1 MAKCRQRHTV
11 ILLTILRI
19 ISEGED
25 VEMDEFNQD
34 TPYFEAVS
42 LCIKNDSTEWWRQ
55 WTRVADIA
63 DEKLC
68 ECQFDDDEQENAN
81 EQKYAFSKRYA
92 LPHKVRQ
99 YFEKGELAVFAW
111 SDAPDPDRPDKI
123 KTSVTLLSQTP
134 ILVIP
139 LHASTAK
146 QAVDMLHEGVPD
158 GSTSYDVIYTLVP
171 SATGMGLGLL
181 CQSMDMECQNG
192 TYRLKLSVSKLPY
205 YNLGKKDIVT
215 IQELR
220 KYPELPSYAFLRKM
234 NPGVPDGTI
243 LAKDALEIVKNR
255 ILTNQKM
262 SWSSFRDFTARTNN
276 ELRLFKAFLQNVTG
290 KDLYQE
296 IADDIGCSVE
306 TAQKYVE
313 GFIAN
318 ANEYLDGTEIDTDI
332 LSKLIEA
339 NDTLR
344 TKYTQQVEERWKQ
357 EAKEKIEQANKEL
370 QQVRQDQKNCTR
382 TLDETKHQIE
392 LAKKHLAELQGT
404 IQENERIAQDS
415 YRLVQDKL
423 ASTKANVAEFL
434 AEMSL
439 YMPIS
444 ANGTNNSPKS
454 ATIHHGDR
462 LDEEV
467 VDLVDDYN
475 IVMAELADNL
485 SSCAGITKERS
496 HHLHMA
502 RFLYATHLRHQSL
515 LLAGLNSEEI
525 AQTLSATIYGRY
537 ADVLVCTEDYDEKAS
552 SEAMQGEGILLVRNP
567 FCGDWL
573 QNLLRDMATSHKQII
588 FCHPYT
594 EDLSIEPESLFQY
607 LIPVFTTDFVEHQA
621 EIVDATGTI
630 LAPDGKAFV
639 PSTKPGLRRDWLD
652 SLKISSMMQ
661 KKIQGILS
669 DVAVM
674 AEADDMNNA
683 TAAFEYTLLPY
694 AAVTR
699 KGEQF
704 CKRIQESNS
713 VPTEVKS
720 HIYHF
725 FDYEEE

>member
-1 MAKCRQRHTV
+1 
-11 ILLTILRI
+11 
-19 ISEGED
+19 
-25 VEMDEFNQD
+25 MDG
-34 TPYFEAVS
+34 YYEAVS
-42 LCIKNDSTEWWRQ
+42 LCVKNDSTDWWRQ
-55 WTRVADIA
+55 WTRVADIV
-63 DEKLC
+63 DGQLC
-68 ECQFDDDEQENAN
+68 VCSFNDDWQESSN
-81 EQKYAFSKRYA
+81 EQKYAYKNRYA
-92 LPHKVRQ
+92 LPHKVKQ
-99 YFEKGELAVFAW
+99 HFDKGSLAVFSW
-111 SDAPDPDRPDKI
+111 SDAPDHERPDKI
-123 KTSVTLLSQTP
+123 KTSITLLGQLP
-134 ILVIP
+134 IQVIP

-146 QAVDMLHEGVPD
+146 QAVELLHDGVSG
-158 GSTSYDVIYTLVP
+158 GSSSCDVLYLLEPMETDTQQGLYCQT
-171 SATGMGLGLL
+171 ANMEFKNGMF
-181 CQSMDMECQNG
+181 
-192 TYRLKLSVSKLPY
+192 RLKLSVPKLTY
-205 YNLGKKDIVT
+205 YNLEKDDMVT
-215 IQELR
+215 IQELC
-220 KYPELPSYAFLRKM
+220 KYPELSSYTFLKKM
-234 NPGVPDGTI
+234 NLGVPDGTVP
-243 LAKDALEIVKNR
+243 AKDALAVVKDR
-255 ILTNQKM
+255 ILFHQKM
-262 SWSSFRDFTARTNN
+262 TWPSFRDFTARTNN
-276 ELRLFKAFLQNVTG
+276 ELKVFKEFLKYVTG

-296 IADDIGCSVE
+296 IADDIGCSLE

-313 GFIAN
+313 DFIAN
-318 ANEYLDGTEIDTDI
+318 ANEYLDGTEIDTGI
-332 LSKLIEA
+332 LSKLVEA
-339 NDTLR
+339 NDALR
-344 TKYTQQVEERWKQ
+344 AKYTQQVEERWTQ
-357 EAKEKIEQANKEL
+357 ESKEKIERANKEL
-370 QQVRQDQKNCTR
+370 QQVKQDQKNCTR

-423 ASTKANVAEFL
+423 TSAKANVAEFL
-434 AEMSL
+434 AKMSL

-454 ATIHHGDR
+454 AIIHHGDG
-462 LDEEV
+462 LDEAV

-475 IVMAELADNL
+475 IVIAELADNL

-573 QNLLRDMATSHKQII
+573 QNLLRDMATSQKQII

>member
-1 MAKCRQRHTV
+1 
-11 ILLTILRI
+11 
-19 ISEGED
+19 
-25 VEMDEFNQD
+25 MDG
-34 TPYFEAVS
+34 YYEAVS
-42 LCIKNDSTEWWRQ
+42 LCVKNDSTDWWRQ
-55 WTRVADIA
+55 WTRVADIV
-63 DEKLC
+63 DGQLC
-68 ECQFDDDEQENAN
+68 VCSFNDDWQESSN
-81 EQKYAFSKRYA
+81 EQKYAYKNRYA
-92 LPHKVRQ
+92 LPHKVKQ
-99 YFEKGELAVFAW
+99 HFDKGSLAVFSW
-111 SDAPDPDRPDKI
+111 SDAPDPERPDKI
-123 KTSVTLLSQTP
+123 KTSITLLGQLP
-134 ILVIP
+134 IQVIP

-146 QAVDMLHEGVPD
+146 QAVELLHDGVPG
-158 GSTSYDVIYTLVP
+158 GSSSCDVLYLLEPMETDTQQGLYCQT
-171 SATGMGLGLL
+171 ANMEFKNGMF
-181 CQSMDMECQNG
+181 
-192 TYRLKLSVSKLPY
+192 RLKLSVPKLPY
-205 YNLGKKDIVT
+205 YNLEKDDMVT
-215 IQELR
+215 IQELC
-220 KYPELPSYAFLRKM
+220 KYPELSSYTFLKKM
-234 NPGVPDGTI
+234 NLGVPDGTVP
-243 LAKDALEIVKNR
+243 AKDALAVVKDR
-255 ILTNQKM
+255 ILFHQKM
-262 SWSSFRDFTARTNN
+262 TWPSFRDFTARTNN
-276 ELRLFKAFLQNVTG
+276 ELKVFKEFLKYVTG

-296 IADDIGCSVE
+296 IADDIGCSLE

-313 GFIAN
+313 DFIAN
-318 ANEYLDGTEIDTDI
+318 ANEYLDGTEIDTGI
-332 LSKLIEA
+332 LSKLVEA
-339 NDTLR
+339 NDALR
-344 TKYTQQVEERWKQ
+344 AKYTQQVEERWTQ
-357 EAKEKIEQANKEL
+357 ESKEKIERANKEL

-392 LAKKHLAELQGT
+392 QAKKHLAELQGT

-454 ATIHHGDR
+454 ATILHGDR
-462 LDEEV
+462 LNEEV

-475 IVMAELADNL
+475 IVIAELADNL

-537 ADVLVCTEDYDEKAS
+537 ADVLVCTEDYNEKAS
-552 SEAMQGEGILLVRNP
+552 TEAMQGEGILLVRNP

-573 QNLLRDMATSHKQII
+573 QNLLRDMATSRKQII
-588 FCHPYT
+588 FYHPYT

-621 EIVDATGTI
+621 EIADATGTI

>member
-1 MAKCRQRHTV
+1 
-11 ILLTILRI
+11 
-19 ISEGED
+19 
-25 VEMDEFNQD
+25 MDG
-34 TPYFEAVS
+34 YYEAVS
-42 LCIKNDSTEWWRQ
+42 LCVKNDSTDWWRQ
-55 WTRVADIA
+55 WTRVADIV
-63 DEKLC
+63 DGQLC
-68 ECQFDDDEQENAN
+68 VCSFNDDWQESSN
-81 EQKYAFSKRYA
+81 EQKYAYKNRYA
-92 LPHKVRQ
+92 LPHKVKQ
-99 YFEKGELAVFAW
+99 HFDKGSLAVFSW
-111 SDAPDPDRPDKI
+111 SDAPDPERPDKI
-123 KTSVTLLSQTP
+123 KTSITLLGQLP
-134 ILVIP
+134 IQVIP

-146 QAVDMLHEGVPD
+146 QAVELLHDGVPG
-158 GSTSYDVIYTLVP
+158 GSSSCDVLYLLEPMETDTQQGLYCQT
-171 SATGMGLGLL
+171 ANMEFKNGMF
-181 CQSMDMECQNG
+181 
-192 TYRLKLSVSKLPY
+192 RLKLSVPKLPY
-205 YNLGKKDIVT
+205 YNLEKDDMVT
-215 IQELR
+215 IQELC
-220 KYPELPSYAFLRKM
+220 KYPELSSYTFLKKM
-234 NPGVPDGTI
+234 NLGVPDGTVP
-243 LAKDALEIVKNR
+243 AKDALAVVKDR
-255 ILTNQKM
+255 ILFHQKM
-262 SWSSFRDFTARTNN
+262 TWPSFRDFTARTNN
-276 ELRLFKAFLQNVTG
+276 ELKVFKEFLKYVTG

-296 IADDIGCSVE
+296 IADDIGCSLE

-313 GFIAN
+313 DFIAN
-318 ANEYLDGTEIDTDI
+318 ANEYLDGTEIDTGI
-332 LSKLIEA
+332 LSKLVEA
-339 NDTLR
+339 NDALR
-344 TKYTQQVEERWKQ
+344 AKYTQQVEERWTQ
-357 EAKEKIEQANKEL
+357 ESKEKIERANKEL
-370 QQVRQDQKNCTR
+370 QQVKQDQKNCTR

-392 LAKKHLAELQGT
+392 QAKKHLAELQGT

-454 ATIHHGDR
+454 ATILHGDR

-475 IVMAELADNL
+475 IVIAELADNL

-537 ADVLVCTEDYDEKAS
+537 ADVLVCTEDYNEKAS
-552 SEAMQGEGILLVRNP
+552 TEAMQGEGILLVRNP

-573 QNLLRDMATSHKQII
+573 QNLLRDMVTSRKQII

-621 EIVDATGTI
+621 EIADATGTN
-630 LAPDGKAFV
+630 LAPDGKAFE
-639 PSTKPGLRRDWLD
+639 PFTKPGLRRDWLD

>member
-1 MAKCRQRHTV
+1 
-11 ILLTILRI
+11 
-19 ISEGED
+19 
-25 VEMDEFNQD
+25 MDG
-34 TPYFEAVS
+34 YYEAVS
-42 LCIKNDSTEWWRQ
+42 LCVKNDSTDWWRQ
-55 WTRVADIA
+55 WTRVADIV
-63 DEKLC
+63 DGQLC
-68 ECQFDDDEQENAN
+68 VCSFNDDWQESSN
-81 EQKYAFSKRYA
+81 EQKYAYKNRYA
-92 LPHKVRQ
+92 LPHKVKQ
-99 YFEKGELAVFAW
+99 HFDKGSLAVFSW
-111 SDAPDPDRPDKI
+111 SDAPDPERPDKI
-123 KTSVTLLSQTP
+123 KTSITLLGQLP
-134 ILVIP
+134 IQVIP

-146 QAVDMLHEGVPD
+146 QAVELLHDGVPG
-158 GSTSYDVIYTLVP
+158 GSSSCDVLYLLEPMEIDTQQGLYCQT
-171 SATGMGLGLL
+171 ANMEFKNGMF
-181 CQSMDMECQNG
+181 
-192 TYRLKLSVSKLPY
+192 RLKLSVPKLPY
-205 YNLGKKDIVT
+205 YNLEKDDMVT
-215 IQELR
+215 IQELC
-220 KYPELPSYAFLRKM
+220 KYPELSSYTFLKKM
-234 NPGVPDGTI
+234 NLGVPDGTVP
-243 LAKDALEIVKNR
+243 AKDALAVVKDR
-255 ILTNQKM
+255 ILFHQKM
-262 SWSSFRDFTARTNN
+262 TWPSFRDFTARTNN
-276 ELRLFKAFLQNVTG
+276 ELKVFKEFLKYVTG

-296 IADDIGCSVE
+296 IADDIGCSLE

-313 GFIAN
+313 DFIAN
-318 ANEYLDGTEIDTDI
+318 ANEYLDGTEIDTGI
-332 LSKLIEA
+332 LSKLVEA
-339 NDTLR
+339 NDALR
-344 TKYTQQVEERWKQ
+344 AKYTQQVEERWTQ
-357 EAKEKIEQANKEL
+357 ESKEKIERANKEL

-392 LAKKHLAELQGT
+392 QAKKHLAELQGT

-475 IVMAELADNL
+475 IVIAELADNL

-537 ADVLVCTEDYDEKAS
+537 ADVLVCSESYDEKAS

-573 QNLLRDMATSHKQII
+573 QNLLRDMATSRKQII

-621 EIVDATGTI
+621 EIADATGTI

-661 KKIQGILS
+661 KKLQGILS

-699 KGEQF
+699 KAEQF
-704 CKRIQESNS
+704 CKLIQESNS

>member
-1 MAKCRQRHTV
+1 
-11 ILLTILRI
+11 
-19 ISEGED
+19 
-25 VEMDEFNQD
+25 MDG
-34 TPYFEAVS
+34 YYEAVS
-42 LCIKNDSTEWWRQ
+42 LCVKNDSTDWWRQ
-55 WTRVADIA
+55 WTRVADIV
-63 DEKLC
+63 DGQLC
-68 ECQFDDDEQENAN
+68 VCSFNDDWQESSN
-81 EQKYAFSKRYA
+81 EQKYAYKNRYA
-92 LPHKVRQ
+92 LPHKVKQ
-99 YFEKGELAVFAW
+99 HFDKGSLAVFSW
-111 SDAPDPDRPDKI
+111 SDAPDPERPDKI
-123 KTSVTLLSQTP
+123 KTSITLLGQLP
-134 ILVIP
+134 IQVIP

-146 QAVDMLHEGVPD
+146 QAVELLHDGVPG
-158 GSTSYDVIYTLVP
+158 GSSSCDVLYLLEPMETDTQQGLYCQT
-171 SATGMGLGLL
+171 ANMEFKNGMF
-181 CQSMDMECQNG
+181 
-192 TYRLKLSVSKLPY
+192 RLKLSVPKLPY
-205 YNLGKKDIVT
+205 YNLEKDDMVT
-215 IQELR
+215 IQELC
-220 KYPELPSYAFLRKM
+220 KYPELSSYTFLKKM
-234 NPGVPDGTI
+234 NLGVPDGTVP
-243 LAKDALEIVKNR
+243 AKDALAVVKDR
-255 ILTNQKM
+255 ILFHQKM
-262 SWSSFRDFTARTNN
+262 TWPSFRDFTARTNN
-276 ELRLFKAFLQNVTG
+276 ELKVFKEFLKYVTG

-296 IADDIGCSVE
+296 IADDIGCSLE

-313 GFIAN
+313 DFIAN
-318 ANEYLDGTEIDTDI
+318 ANEYLDGTEIDTGI
-332 LSKLIEA
+332 LSKLVEA
-339 NDTLR
+339 NDALR
-344 TKYTQQVEERWKQ
+344 AKYTQQVEERWTQ
-357 EAKEKIEQANKEL
+357 ESKEKIERANKEL

-454 ATIHHGDR
+454 ATILHGDR
-462 LDEEV
+462 LNEEV

-475 IVMAELADNL
+475 IVIAELADNL

-537 ADVLVCTEDYDEKAS
+537 ADVLVCTEDYNEKAS
-552 SEAMQGEGILLVRNP
+552 TEAMQGEGILLVRNP

-573 QNLLRDMATSHKQII
+573 QNLLRDMATSRKQII
-588 FCHPYT
+588 FYHPYT

-621 EIVDATGTI
+621 EIADATGTI

-704 CKRIQESNS
+704 CKQIQESNS

>member
-1 MAKCRQRHTV
+1 
-11 ILLTILRI
+11 
-19 ISEGED
+19 
-25 VEMDEFNQD
+25 MDG
-34 TPYFEAVS
+34 YYEAVS
-42 LCIKNDSTEWWRQ
+42 LCVKNDSTDWWRQ
-55 WTRVADIA
+55 WTRVADIV
-63 DEKLC
+63 DGQLC
-68 ECQFDDDEQENAN
+68 VCSFNDDWQESSN
-81 EQKYAFSKRYA
+81 EQKYAYKNRYA
-92 LPHKVRQ
+92 LPHKVKQ
-99 YFEKGELAVFAW
+99 HFDKGSLAVFSW
-111 SDAPDPDRPDKI
+111 SDAPDPERPDKI
-123 KTSVTLLSQTP
+123 KTSITLLGQLP
-134 ILVIP
+134 IQVIP

-146 QAVDMLHEGVPD
+146 QAVELLHDGVPG
-158 GSTSYDVIYTLVP
+158 GSSSCDVLYLLEPMETDTQQGLYCQT
-171 SATGMGLGLL
+171 ANMEFKNGMF
-181 CQSMDMECQNG
+181 
-192 TYRLKLSVSKLPY
+192 RLKLSVPKLPY
-205 YNLGKKDIVT
+205 YNLEKDDMVT
-215 IQELR
+215 IQELC
-220 KYPELPSYAFLRKM
+220 KYPELSSYTFLKKM
-234 NPGVPDGTI
+234 NLGVPDGTVP
-243 LAKDALEIVKNR
+243 AKDALAVVKDR
-255 ILTNQKM
+255 ILFHQKM
-262 SWSSFRDFTARTNN
+262 TWPSFRDFTARTNN
-276 ELRLFKAFLQNVTG
+276 ELKVFKEFLKYVTG

-296 IADDIGCSVE
+296 IADDIGCSLE

-313 GFIAN
+313 DFIAN
-318 ANEYLDGTEIDTDI
+318 ANEYLDGTEIDTGI
-332 LSKLIEA
+332 LSKLVEA
-339 NDTLR
+339 NDALR
-344 TKYTQQVEERWKQ
+344 AKYTQQVEERWTQ
-357 EAKEKIEQANKEL
+357 ESKEKIERANKEL

-392 LAKKHLAELQGT
+392 QAKKHLAELQGT

-454 ATIHHGDR
+454 ATILHGDR
-462 LDEEV
+462 LNEEV

-475 IVMAELADNL
+475 IVIAELADNL

-537 ADVLVCTEDYDEKAS
+537 ADVLVCTEDYNEKAS
-552 SEAMQGEGILLVRNP
+552 TEAMQGEGILLVRKP

-573 QNLLRDMATSHKQII
+573 QNLLRDMATSRKQII
-588 FCHPYT
+588 FYHPYT

-621 EIVDATGTI
+621 EIADATGTI

>member
-1 MAKCRQRHTV
+1 
-11 ILLTILRI
+11 
-19 ISEGED
+19 
-25 VEMDEFNQD
+25 MDG
-34 TPYFEAVS
+34 YYEAVS
-42 LCIKNDSTEWWRQ
+42 LCVKNDSTDWWRQ
-55 WTRVADIA
+55 WTRVADIV
-63 DEKLC
+63 DGQLC
-68 ECQFDDDEQENAN
+68 VCSFNDDWQESSN
-81 EQKYAFSKRYA
+81 EQKYAYKNRYA
-92 LPHKVRQ
+92 LPHKVKQ
-99 YFEKGELAVFAW
+99 HFDKGSLAVFSW
-111 SDAPDPDRPDKI
+111 SDAPDPERPDKI
-123 KTSVTLLSQTP
+123 KTSITLLGQLP
-134 ILVIP
+134 IQVIP

-146 QAVDMLHEGVPD
+146 QAVELLHDGVPG
-158 GSTSYDVIYTLVP
+158 GSSSCDVLYLLEPMETDTQQGLYCQT
-171 SATGMGLGLL
+171 ANMEFKNGMF
-181 CQSMDMECQNG
+181 
-192 TYRLKLSVSKLPY
+192 RLKLSVPKLPY
-205 YNLGKKDIVT
+205 YNLEKDDMVT
-215 IQELR
+215 SQELC
-220 KYPELPSYAFLRKM
+220 KYPELSSYTFLKKM
-234 NPGVPDGTI
+234 NLGVPDGTVP
-243 LAKDALEIVKNR
+243 AKDALAVVKDR
-255 ILTNQKM
+255 ILFHQKM
-262 SWSSFRDFTARTNN
+262 TWPSFRDFTARTNN
-276 ELRLFKAFLQNVTG
+276 ELKVFKEFLKYVTG

-296 IADDIGCSVE
+296 IADDIGCSLE

-313 GFIAN
+313 DFIAN
-318 ANEYLDGTEIDTDI
+318 ANEYLDGTEIDTGI
-332 LSKLIEA
+332 LSKLVEA
-339 NDTLR
+339 NDALR
-344 TKYTQQVEERWKQ
+344 AKYTQQVEERWTQ
-357 EAKEKIEQANKEL
+357 ESKEKIERANKEL
-370 QQVRQDQKNCTR
+370 QQVKQDQKNCTR

-423 ASTKANVAEFL
+423 TSAKANVAEFL
-434 AEMSL
+434 AKMSL

-454 ATIHHGDR
+454 AIIHHGDG
-462 LDEEV
+462 LDEAV

-475 IVMAELADNL
+475 IVIAELADNL

-552 SEAMQGEGILLVRNP
+552 TEAMQGEGILLVRNP

-573 QNLLRDMATSHKQII
+573 QNLLRDMATSQKQII

>member
-1 MAKCRQRHTV
+1 
-11 ILLTILRI
+11 
-19 ISEGED
+19 
-25 VEMDEFNQD
+25 MDG
-34 TPYFEAVS
+34 YYEAVS
-42 LCIKNDSTEWWRQ
+42 LCVKNDSTDWWRQ
-55 WTRVADIA
+55 WTRVADIV
-63 DEKLC
+63 DGQLC
-68 ECQFDDDEQENAN
+68 VCSFNDDWQESSN
-81 EQKYAFSKRYA
+81 EQKYAYKNRYA
-92 LPHKVRQ
+92 LPHKVKQ
-99 YFEKGELAVFAW
+99 HFDKGSLAVFSW
-111 SDAPDPDRPDKI
+111 SDAPDPERPDKI
-123 KTSVTLLSQTP
+123 KTSITLLGQLP
-134 ILVIP
+134 IQVIP

-146 QAVDMLHEGVPD
+146 QAVELLHDGVPG
-158 GSTSYDVIYTLVP
+158 GSSSCDVLYLLEPMETDTQQGLYCQT
-171 SATGMGLGLL
+171 ANMEFKNGMF
-181 CQSMDMECQNG
+181 
-192 TYRLKLSVSKLPY
+192 RLKLSVPKLPY
-205 YNLGKKDIVT
+205 YNLEKDDMVT
-215 IQELR
+215 IQELC
-220 KYPELPSYAFLRKM
+220 KYPELSSYTFLKKM
-234 NPGVPDGTI
+234 NLGVPDGTVP
-243 LAKDALEIVKNR
+243 AKDALAVVKDR
-255 ILTNQKM
+255 ILFHQKM
-262 SWSSFRDFTARTNN
+262 TWPSFRDFTARTNN
-276 ELRLFKAFLQNVTG
+276 ELKVFKEFLKYVTG

-296 IADDIGCSVE
+296 IADDIGCSLE

-313 GFIAN
+313 DFIAN
-318 ANEYLDGTEIDTDI
+318 ANEYLDGTEIDTGI
-332 LSKLIEA
+332 LSKLVEA
-339 NDTLR
+339 NDALR
-344 TKYTQQVEERWKQ
+344 AKYTQQVEERWTQ
-357 EAKEKIEQANKEL
+357 ESKEKIERANKEL

-392 LAKKHLAELQGT
+392 QAKKHLAELQGT

-454 ATIHHGDR
+454 ATILHGDR
-462 LDEEV
+462 LNEEV

-475 IVMAELADNL
+475 IVIAELADNL

-537 ADVLVCTEDYDEKAS
+537 ADVLVCTEDYNEKAS
-552 SEAMQGEGILLVRNP
+552 TEAMQGEGILLVRNP

-573 QNLLRDMATSHKQII
+573 QNLLRDMATSRKQII
-588 FCHPYT
+588 FYHPYT

-621 EIVDATGTI
+621 EIADATGTI

-704 CKRIQESNS
+704 CKQIQESNS

>member
-1 MAKCRQRHTV
+1 
-11 ILLTILRI
+11 
-19 ISEGED
+19 
-25 VEMDEFNQD
+25 MDG
-34 TPYFEAVS
+34 YYEAVS
-42 LCIKNDSTEWWRQ
+42 LCVKNDSTDWWRQ
-55 WTRVADIA
+55 WTRVADIV
-63 DEKLC
+63 DGQLC
-68 ECQFDDDEQENAN
+68 VCSFNDDWQESSN
-81 EQKYAFSKRYA
+81 EQKYAYKNRYA
-92 LPHKVRQ
+92 LPHKVKQ
-99 YFEKGELAVFAW
+99 HFDKGSLAVFSW
-111 SDAPDPDRPDKI
+111 SDAPDPERPDKI
-123 KTSVTLLSQTP
+123 KTSITLLGQLP
-134 ILVIP
+134 IQVIP

-146 QAVDMLHEGVPD
+146 QAVELLHDGVPG
-158 GSTSYDVIYTLVP
+158 GSSSCDVLYLLEPMETDTQQGLYCQT
-171 SATGMGLGLL
+171 ANMEFKNGMF
-181 CQSMDMECQNG
+181 
-192 TYRLKLSVSKLPY
+192 RLKLSVPKLPY
-205 YNLGKKDIVT
+205 YNLEKDDMVT
-215 IQELR
+215 IQELC
-220 KYPELPSYAFLRKM
+220 KYPELSSYTFLKKM
-234 NPGVPDGTI
+234 NLGVPDGTVP
-243 LAKDALEIVKNR
+243 AKDALAVVKDR
-255 ILTNQKM
+255 ILFHQKM
-262 SWSSFRDFTARTNN
+262 TWPSFRDFTARTNN
-276 ELRLFKAFLQNVTG
+276 ELKVFKEFLKYVTG

-296 IADDIGCSVE
+296 IADDIGCSLE

-313 GFIAN
+313 DFIAN
-318 ANEYLDGTEIDTDI
+318 ANEYLDGTEIDTGI
-332 LSKLIEA
+332 LSKLVEA
-339 NDTLR
+339 NDALR
-344 TKYTQQVEERWKQ
+344 AKYTQQVEERWTQ
-357 EAKEKIEQANKEL
+357 ESKEKIERANKEL

-537 ADVLVCTEDYDEKAS
+537 ADVLVCIEDYDEKAS

-607 LIPVFTTDFVEHQA
+607 LIPVFTTDFVERQA
-621 EIVDATGTI
+621 EIADATGTI
-630 LAPDGKAFV
+630 LAPDGKAFE

>member
-1 MAKCRQRHTV
+1 
-11 ILLTILRI
+11 
-19 ISEGED
+19 
-25 VEMDEFNQD
+25 MDG
-34 TPYFEAVS
+34 YYEAVS
-42 LCIKNDSTEWWRQ
+42 LCVKNDSTDWWRQ
-55 WTRVADIA
+55 WTRVADIV
-63 DEKLC
+63 DGQLC
-68 ECQFDDDEQENAN
+68 VCSFNDDWQESSN
-81 EQKYAFSKRYA
+81 EQKYAYKNRYA
-92 LPHKVRQ
+92 LPHKVKQ
-99 YFEKGELAVFAW
+99 HFDKGSLAVFSW
-111 SDAPDPDRPDKI
+111 SDAPDPERPDKI
-123 KTSVTLLSQTP
+123 KTSITLLGQLP
-134 ILVIP
+134 IQVIP

-146 QAVDMLHEGVPD
+146 QAVELLHDGVPG
-158 GSTSYDVIYTLVP
+158 GSSSCDVLYLLEPMETDTQQGLYCQT
-171 SATGMGLGLL
+171 ANMEFKNGMF
-181 CQSMDMECQNG
+181 
-192 TYRLKLSVSKLPY
+192 RLKLSVPKLPY
-205 YNLGKKDIVT
+205 YNLEKDDMVT
-215 IQELR
+215 IQELC
-220 KYPELPSYAFLRKM
+220 KYPELSSYTFLKKM
-234 NPGVPDGTI
+234 NLGVPDGTVP
-243 LAKDALEIVKNR
+243 AKDALAVVKDR
-255 ILTNQKM
+255 ILFHQKM
-262 SWSSFRDFTARTNN
+262 TWPSFRDFTARTNN
-276 ELRLFKAFLQNVTG
+276 ELKVFKEFLKYVTG

-296 IADDIGCSVE
+296 IADDIGCSLE

-313 GFIAN
+313 DFIAN
-318 ANEYLDGTEIDTDI
+318 ANEYLDGTEIDTGI
-332 LSKLIEA
+332 LSKLVEA
-339 NDTLR
+339 NDALR
-344 TKYTQQVEERWKQ
+344 AKYTQQVEERWTQ
-357 EAKEKIEQANKEL
+357 ESKEKIERANKEL

-537 ADVLVCTEDYDEKAS
+537 ADVLVCTEDYNEKAS
-552 SEAMQGEGILLVRNP
+552 TEAMRGEGILLVRNP

-573 QNLLRDMATSHKQII
+573 QNLLRDMATSRKQII

-621 EIVDATGTI
+621 EIADATGTI

-661 KKIQGILS
+661 KKLQGILS

-699 KGEQF
+699 KAEQF
-704 CKRIQESNS
+704 CKLIQESNS

>member
-1 MAKCRQRHTV
+1 
-11 ILLTILRI
+11 
-19 ISEGED
+19 
-25 VEMDEFNQD
+25 MDR
-34 TPYFEAVS
+34 YYEAVS
-42 LCIKNDSTEWWRQ
+42 LCVKNDSTDWWRQ
-55 WTRVADIA
+55 WTRVADIV
-63 DEKLC
+63 DGQLC
-68 ECQFDDDEQENAN
+68 VCSFNDDWQESSN
-81 EQKYAFSKRYA
+81 EQKYAYKNRYA
-92 LPHKVRQ
+92 LPHKVKQ
-99 YFEKGELAVFAW
+99 HFDKGSLAVFSW
-111 SDAPDPDRPDKI
+111 SDAPDPERPDKI
-123 KTSVTLLSQTP
+123 KTSITLLGQLP
-134 ILVIP
+134 IQVIP

-146 QAVDMLHEGVPD
+146 QAVELLHDGVPG
-158 GSTSYDVIYTLVP
+158 GSSSCDVLYLLEPMETDTQQGLYCQT
-171 SATGMGLGLL
+171 ANMEFKNGMF
-181 CQSMDMECQNG
+181 
-192 TYRLKLSVSKLPY
+192 RLKLSVPKLPY
-205 YNLGKKDIVT
+205 YNLEKDDMVT
-215 IQELR
+215 IQELC
-220 KYPELPSYAFLRKM
+220 KYPELSSYTFLKKM
-234 NPGVPDGTI
+234 NLGVPDGTVP
-243 LAKDALEIVKNR
+243 AKDALAVVKDR
-255 ILTNQKM
+255 ILFHQKM
-262 SWSSFRDFTARTNN
+262 TWPSFRDFTARTNN
-276 ELRLFKAFLQNVTG
+276 ELKVFKEFLKYVTG

-296 IADDIGCSVE
+296 IADDIGCSLE

-313 GFIAN
+313 DFIAN
-318 ANEYLDGTEIDTDI
+318 ANEYLDGTEIDTGI
-332 LSKLIEA
+332 LSKLVEA
-339 NDTLR
+339 NDALR
-344 TKYTQQVEERWKQ
+344 AKYTQQVEERWTQ
-357 EAKEKIEQANKEL
+357 ESKEKIERANKEL
-370 QQVRQDQKNCTR
+370 QQVKQDQKNCTR

-404 IQENERIAQDS
+404 IQENEHIAQDS

-423 ASTKANVAEFL
+423 TSAKANVAEFL
-434 AEMSL
+434 AKMSL

-454 ATIHHGDR
+454 AIIHHGDG
-462 LDEEV
+462 LDEVV

-475 IVMAELADNL
+475 IVIAELADNL

-552 SEAMQGEGILLVRNP
+552 TEAMQGEGILLVRNP

-573 QNLLRDMATSHKQII
+573 PNLLRDMATSHKQII

>member
-1 MAKCRQRHTV
+1 
-11 ILLTILRI
+11 
-19 ISEGED
+19 
-25 VEMDEFNQD
+25 MDR
-34 TPYFEAVS
+34 YYEAVS
-42 LCIKNDSTEWWRQ
+42 LCVKNDSTDWWRQ
-55 WTRVADIA
+55 WTRVADIV
-63 DEKLC
+63 DGQLC
-68 ECQFDDDEQENAN
+68 VCSFNDDWQESSN
-81 EQKYAFSKRYA
+81 EQKYAYKNRYA
-92 LPHKVRQ
+92 LPHKVKQ
-99 YFEKGELAVFAW
+99 HFDKGSLAVFSW
-111 SDAPDPDRPDKI
+111 SDAPDPERPDKI
-123 KTSVTLLSQTP
+123 KTSITLLGQLP
-134 ILVIP
+134 IQVIP

-146 QAVDMLHEGVPD
+146 QAVELLHDGVPG
-158 GSTSYDVIYTLVP
+158 GSSSCDVLYLLEPMETDTQQGLYCQT
-171 SATGMGLGLL
+171 ANMEFKNGMF
-181 CQSMDMECQNG
+181 
-192 TYRLKLSVSKLPY
+192 RLKLSVPKLPY
-205 YNLGKKDIVT
+205 YNLEKDDMVT
-215 IQELR
+215 IQELC
-220 KYPELPSYAFLRKM
+220 KYPELSSYTFLKKM
-234 NPGVPDGTI
+234 NLGVPDGTVP
-243 LAKDALEIVKNR
+243 AKDALAVVKDR
-255 ILTNQKM
+255 ILFHQKM
-262 SWSSFRDFTARTNN
+262 TWPSFRDFTARTNN
-276 ELRLFKAFLQNVTG
+276 ELKVFKEFLKYVTG

-296 IADDIGCSVE
+296 IADDIGCSLE

-313 GFIAN
+313 DFIAN
-318 ANEYLDGTEIDTDI
+318 ANEYLDGTEIDTGI
-332 LSKLIEA
+332 LSKLVEA
-339 NDTLR
+339 NDALR
-344 TKYTQQVEERWKQ
+344 AKYTQQVEERWTQ
-357 EAKEKIEQANKEL
+357 ESKEKIERANKEL
-370 QQVRQDQKNCTR
+370 QQVKQDQKNCTR

-423 ASTKANVAEFL
+423 TSAKANVAEFL
-434 AEMSL
+434 AKMSL

-454 ATIHHGDR
+454 AIIHHGDG
-462 LDEEV
+462 LDEAV

-475 IVMAELADNL
+475 IVIAELADNL

-552 SEAMQGEGILLVRNP
+552 TEAMQGEGILLVRNP

-573 QNLLRDMATSHKQII
+573 QNLLRDMATSQKQII

>member
-1 MAKCRQRHTV
+1 
-11 ILLTILRI
+11 
-19 ISEGED
+19 
-25 VEMDEFNQD
+25 MDG
-34 TPYFEAVS
+34 YYEAVS
-42 LCIKNDSTEWWRQ
+42 LCVKNDSTDWWRQ
-55 WTRVADIA
+55 WTRVADIV
-63 DEKLC
+63 DGQLC
-68 ECQFDDDEQENAN
+68 VCSFNDDWQESSN
-81 EQKYAFSKRYA
+81 EQKYAYKNRYA
-92 LPHKVRQ
+92 LPHKVKQ
-99 YFEKGELAVFAW
+99 HFDKGSLAVFSW
-111 SDAPDPDRPDKI
+111 SDAPDPERPDKI
-123 KTSVTLLSQTP
+123 KTSITLLGQLP
-134 ILVIP
+134 IQVIP

-146 QAVDMLHEGVPD
+146 QAVELLHDCVPG
-158 GSTSYDVIYTLVP
+158 GSSSCDVLYLLEPMETDTQQGLYCQT
-171 SATGMGLGLL
+171 ANMEFKNGMF
-181 CQSMDMECQNG
+181 
-192 TYRLKLSVSKLPY
+192 RLKLSVPKLPY
-205 YNLGKKDIVT
+205 YNLEKDDMVT
-215 IQELR
+215 IQELC
-220 KYPELPSYAFLRKM
+220 KYPELSSYTFLKKM
-234 NPGVPDGTI
+234 NLGVPDGTVP
-243 LAKDALEIVKNR
+243 AKDALAVVKDR
-255 ILTNQKM
+255 ILFHQKM
-262 SWSSFRDFTARTNN
+262 TWPSFRDFTARTNN
-276 ELRLFKAFLQNVTG
+276 ELKVFKEFLKYVTG

-296 IADDIGCSVE
+296 IADDIGCSLE

-313 GFIAN
+313 DFIAN
-318 ANEYLDGTEIDTDI
+318 ANEYLDGTEIDTGI
-332 LSKLIEA
+332 LSKLVEA
-339 NDTLR
+339 NDALR
-344 TKYTQQVEERWKQ
+344 AKYTQQVEERWTQ
-357 EAKEKIEQANKEL
+357 ESKEKIERANKEL
-370 QQVRQDQKNCTR
+370 QQVKQDQKNCTR

-392 LAKKHLAELQGT
+392 QAKKHLAELQGT

-454 ATIHHGDR
+454 ATILHGDR

-475 IVMAELADNL
+475 IVIAELADNL

-537 ADVLVCTEDYDEKAS
+537 ADVLVCTEDYNEKAS
-552 SEAMQGEGILLVRNP
+552 TEAMQGEGILLVRNP

-573 QNLLRDMATSHKQII
+573 QNLLRDMVTSRKQII

-621 EIVDATGTI
+621 EIADATGTI
-630 LAPDGKAFV
+630 LAPDGKAFE
-639 PSTKPGLRRDWLD
+639 PFTKPGLRRDWLD

>member
-1 MAKCRQRHTV
+1 
-11 ILLTILRI
+11 
-19 ISEGED
+19 
-25 VEMDEFNQD
+25 MDEFNQD

-68 ECQFDDDEQENAN
+68 ECQFDDDDEQENAN

-146 QAVDMLHEGVPD
+146 QAIDMLHEGVPD

-220 KYPELPSYAFLRKM
+220 KYPELPSYTFLRKM

-313 GFIAN
+313 DFIAN

-344 TKYTQQVEERWKQ
+344 TKYTQQVDERWKQ

-392 LAKKHLAELQGT
+392 QAKNIWQSFKGLYRKMNVLL
-404 IQENERIAQDS
+404 RIATVLF
-415 YRLVQDKL
+415 R
-423 ASTKANVAEFL
+423 
-434 AEMSL
+434 
-439 YMPIS
+439 
-444 ANGTNNSPKS
+444 TN
-454 ATIHHGDR
+454 
-462 LDEEV
+462 L
-467 VDLVDDYN
+467 
-475 IVMAELADNL
+475 
-485 SSCAGITKERS
+485 
-496 HHLHMA
+496 
-502 RFLYATHLRHQSL
+502 Q
-515 LLAGLNSEEI
+515 
-525 AQTLSATIYGRY
+525 AQ
-537 ADVLVCTEDYDEKAS
+537 
-552 SEAMQGEGILLVRNP
+552 NP
-567 FCGDWL
+567 
-573 QNLLRDMATSHKQII
+573 M
-588 FCHPYT
+588 
-594 EDLSIEPESLFQY
+594 
-607 LIPVFTTDFVEHQA
+607 
-621 EIVDATGTI
+621 
-630 LAPDGKAFV
+630 
-639 PSTKPGLRRDWLD
+639 
-652 SLKISSMMQ
+652 
-661 KKIQGILS
+661 
-669 DVAVM
+669 
-674 AEADDMNNA
+674 
-683 TAAFEYTLLPY
+683 
-694 AAVTR
+694 
-699 KGEQF
+699 
-704 CKRIQESNS
+704 
-713 VPTEVKS
+713 
-720 HIYHF
+720 
-725 FDYEEE
+725 

>member
-1 MAKCRQRHTV
+1 
-11 ILLTILRI
+11 
-19 ISEGED
+19 
-25 VEMDEFNQD
+25 MDEFNQD

-68 ECQFDDDEQENAN
+68 ECQFDDDDEQENAN

-146 QAVDMLHEGVPD
+146 QAIDMLHEGVPD

-220 KYPELPSYAFLRKM
+220 KYPELPSYTFLRKM

-344 TKYTQQVEERWKQ
+344 TKYTQQVDERWKQ

-462 LDEEV
+462 LGEEV

-537 ADVLVCTEDYDEKAS
+537 ADVLVCTEDYNEKAS
-552 SEAMQGEGILLVRNP
+552 TEAMQGEGILLVRNP

-573 QNLLRDMATSHKQII
+573 QNLLRDMATSRKQII

-621 EIVDATGTI
+621 EIADATGTI
-630 LAPDGKAFV
+630 LAPDGKAFE

-704 CKRIQESNS
+704 CKRIQESNA

>member
-1 MAKCRQRHTV
+1 
-11 ILLTILRI
+11 
-19 ISEGED
+19 
-25 VEMDEFNQD
+25 MDG
-34 TPYFEAVS
+34 YYEAVS
-42 LCIKNDSTEWWRQ
+42 LCVKNDSTDWWRQ
-55 WTRVADIA
+55 WTRVADIV
-63 DEKLC
+63 DGQLC
-68 ECQFDDDEQENAN
+68 VCSFNDDWQESSN
-81 EQKYAFSKRYA
+81 EQKYAYKNRYA
-92 LPHKVRQ
+92 LPHKVKQ
-99 YFEKGELAVFAW
+99 HFDKGSLAVFSW
-111 SDAPDPDRPDKI
+111 SDAPDPERPDKI
-123 KTSVTLLSQTP
+123 KTSITLLGQLP
-134 ILVIP
+134 IQVIP

-146 QAVDMLHEGVPD
+146 QAVELLHDGVP
-158 GSTSYDVIYTLVP
+158 GESSSCDVLYLLEPMETDTQQGLYCQT
-171 SATGMGLGLL
+171 ANMEFKNGMF
-181 CQSMDMECQNG
+181 
-192 TYRLKLSVSKLPY
+192 RLKLSVPKLPY
-205 YNLGKKDIVT
+205 YNLEKDDMVT
-215 IQELR
+215 IQELC
-220 KYPELPSYAFLRKM
+220 KYPELSSYTFLKKM
-234 NPGVPDGTI
+234 NLGVPDGTVP
-243 LAKDALEIVKNR
+243 AKDALAVVKDR
-255 ILTNQKM
+255 ILFHQKM
-262 SWSSFRDFTARTNN
+262 TWPSFRDFTARTNN
-276 ELRLFKAFLQNVTG
+276 ELKVFKEFLKYVTG

-296 IADDIGCSVE
+296 IADDIGCSLE

-313 GFIAN
+313 DFIAS
-318 ANEYLDGTEIDTDI
+318 ANEYLDGTEIDTGI
-332 LSKLIEA
+332 LSKLVEA
-339 NDTLR
+339 NDALR
-344 TKYTQQVEERWKQ
+344 AKYTQQVEERWTQ
-357 EAKEKIEQANKEL
+357 ESKEKIERANKEL
-370 QQVRQDQKNCTR
+370 QQVKQDQKNCTR

-423 ASTKANVAEFL
+423 TSAKANVAEFL
-434 AEMSL
+434 AKMSL

-454 ATIHHGDR
+454 AIIHHGDG
-462 LDEEV
+462 LDEAV

-475 IVMAELADNL
+475 IVIAELADNL

-552 SEAMQGEGILLVRNP
+552 TEAMQGEGILLVRNP

-573 QNLLRDMATSHKQII
+573 QNLLRDMATSQKQII

-694 AAVTR
+694 AAVAR

>member
-1 MAKCRQRHTV
+1 
-11 ILLTILRI
+11 
-19 ISEGED
+19 
-25 VEMDEFNQD
+25 MDG
-34 TPYFEAVS
+34 YYEAVS
-42 LCIKNDSTEWWRQ
+42 LCVKNDSTDWWRQ
-55 WTRVADIA
+55 WTRVADIV
-63 DEKLC
+63 DGQLC
-68 ECQFDDDEQENAN
+68 VCSFNDDWQESSN
-81 EQKYAFSKRYA
+81 EQKYAYKNRYA
-92 LPHKVRQ
+92 LPHKVKQ
-99 YFEKGELAVFAW
+99 HFDKGSLAVFSW
-111 SDAPDPDRPDKI
+111 SDAPDPERPDKI
-123 KTSVTLLSQTP
+123 KTSITLLGQLP
-134 ILVIP
+134 IQVIP

-146 QAVDMLHEGVPD
+146 QAVELLHDGVPG
-158 GSTSYDVIYTLVP
+158 GSSSCDVLYLLEPMETDTQQGLYCQT
-171 SATGMGLGLL
+171 ANMEFKNGMF
-181 CQSMDMECQNG
+181 
-192 TYRLKLSVSKLPY
+192 RLKLSVPKLPY
-205 YNLGKKDIVT
+205 YNLEKDDMVT
-215 IQELR
+215 IQELC
-220 KYPELPSYAFLRKM
+220 KYPELSSYTFLKKM
-234 NPGVPDGTI
+234 NLGVPDGTVP
-243 LAKDALEIVKNR
+243 AKDALAVVKDR
-255 ILTNQKM
+255 ILFHQKM
-262 SWSSFRDFTARTNN
+262 TWPSFRDFTARTNN
-276 ELRLFKAFLQNVTG
+276 ELKVFKEFLKYVTG

-296 IADDIGCSVE
+296 IADDIGCSLE

-313 GFIAN
+313 DFIAN
-318 ANEYLDGTEIDTDI
+318 ANEYLDGTEIDTGI
-332 LSKLIEA
+332 LSKLVEA
-339 NDTLR
+339 NDALR
-344 TKYTQQVEERWKQ
+344 AKYTQQVEERWTQ
-357 EAKEKIEQANKEL
+357 ESKEKIERANKEL
-370 QQVRQDQKNCTR
+370 QQVKQDQKNCTR

-392 LAKKHLAELQGT
+392 QAKKHLAELQGT

-454 ATIHHGDR
+454 ATILHGDR

-475 IVMAELADNL
+475 IVIAELADNL

-537 ADVLVCTEDYDEKAS
+537 ADVLVCTEDYNEKAS
-552 SEAMQGEGILLVRNP
+552 TEAMQGEGILLVRNP

-573 QNLLRDMATSHKQII
+573 QNLLRDMVTSRKQII

-621 EIVDATGTI
+621 EIADATGTI
-630 LAPDGKAFV
+630 LAPDGKAFE
-639 PSTKPGLRRDWLD
+639 PFTKPGLRRDWLD

>member
-1 MAKCRQRHTV
+1 
-11 ILLTILRI
+11 
-19 ISEGED
+19 
-25 VEMDEFNQD
+25 MDG
-34 TPYFEAVS
+34 YYEAVS
-42 LCIKNDSTEWWRQ
+42 LCVKNDSTDWWRQ
-55 WTRVADIA
+55 WTRVADIV
-63 DEKLC
+63 DGQLC
-68 ECQFDDDEQENAN
+68 VCSFNDDWQESSN
-81 EQKYAFSKRYA
+81 EQKYAYKNRYA
-92 LPHKVRQ
+92 LPHKVKQ
-99 YFEKGELAVFAW
+99 HFDKGSLAVFSW
-111 SDAPDPDRPDKI
+111 SDAPDPERPDKI
-123 KTSVTLLSQTP
+123 KTSITLLGQLP
-134 ILVIP
+134 IQVIP

-146 QAVDMLHEGVPD
+146 QAVESLHDGVPG
-158 GSTSYDVIYTLVP
+158 GSSSCDVLYLLEPMETDTQQGLYCQT
-171 SATGMGLGLL
+171 ANMEFKNGMF
-181 CQSMDMECQNG
+181 
-192 TYRLKLSVSKLPY
+192 RLKLSVPKLPY
-205 YNLGKKDIVT
+205 YNLEKDDMVT
-215 IQELR
+215 IQELC
-220 KYPELPSYAFLRKM
+220 KYPELSSYTFLKKM
-234 NPGVPDGTI
+234 NLGVPDGTVP
-243 LAKDALEIVKNR
+243 AKDALAVVKDR
-255 ILTNQKM
+255 ILFHQKM
-262 SWSSFRDFTARTNN
+262 TWPSFRDFTARTNN
-276 ELRLFKAFLQNVTG
+276 ELKVFKEFLKYVTG

-296 IADDIGCSVE
+296 IADDIGCSLE

-313 GFIAN
+313 DFIAN
-318 ANEYLDGTEIDTDI
+318 ANEYLDGTEIDTGI
-332 LSKLIEA
+332 LSKLVEA
-339 NDTLR
+339 NDALR
-344 TKYTQQVEERWKQ
+344 AKYTQQVEERWTQ
-357 EAKEKIEQANKEL
+357 ESKEKIERANKEL
-370 QQVRQDQKNCTR
+370 QQVKQDQKNCTR

-423 ASTKANVAEFL
+423 TSAKANVAEFL
-434 AEMSL
+434 AKMSL

-454 ATIHHGDR
+454 AIIHHGDG
-462 LDEEV
+462 LDEAV

-475 IVMAELADNL
+475 IVIAELTDNL

-552 SEAMQGEGILLVRNP
+552 TEAMQGEGILLVRNP

-573 QNLLRDMATSHKQII
+573 QNLLRDMATSQKQII

>member
-1 MAKCRQRHTV
+1 
-11 ILLTILRI
+11 
-19 ISEGED
+19 
-25 VEMDEFNQD
+25 MDG
-34 TPYFEAVS
+34 YYEAVS
-42 LCIKNDSTEWWRQ
+42 LCVKNDSTDWWRQ
-55 WTRVADIA
+55 WTRVADIV
-63 DEKLC
+63 DGQLC
-68 ECQFDDDEQENAN
+68 VCSFNDDWQESSN
-81 EQKYAFSKRYA
+81 EQKYAYKNRYA
-92 LPHKVRQ
+92 LPHKVKQ
-99 YFEKGELAVFAW
+99 HFDKGSLAVFSW
-111 SDAPDPDRPDKI
+111 SDAPDPERPDKI
-123 KTSVTLLSQTP
+123 KTSITLLGQLP
-134 ILVIP
+134 IQVIP

-146 QAVDMLHEGVPD
+146 QAVELLHDGVPG
-158 GSTSYDVIYTLVP
+158 GSSSCDVLYLLEPMETDTQQGLYCQT
-171 SATGMGLGLL
+171 ANMEFKNGMF
-181 CQSMDMECQNG
+181 
-192 TYRLKLSVSKLPY
+192 RLKLSVPKLPY
-205 YNLGKKDIVT
+205 YNLEKDDMVT
-215 IQELR
+215 IQELC
-220 KYPELPSYAFLRKM
+220 KYPELSSYTFLKKM
-234 NPGVPDGTI
+234 NLGVPDGTVP
-243 LAKDALEIVKNR
+243 AKDALAVVKDR
-255 ILTNQKM
+255 ILFHQKM
-262 SWSSFRDFTARTNN
+262 TWPSFRDFTARTNN
-276 ELRLFKAFLQNVTG
+276 ELKVFKEFLKYVTG

-296 IADDIGCSVE
+296 IADDIGCSLE
-306 TAQKYVE
+306 TTQKYVE
-313 GFIAN
+313 DFIAN
-318 ANEYLDGTEIDTDI
+318 ANEYLDGTEIDTGI
-332 LSKLIEA
+332 LSKLVEA
-339 NDTLR
+339 NDALR
-344 TKYTQQVEERWKQ
+344 AKYTQQVEERWTQ
-357 EAKEKIEQANKEL
+357 ESKEKIERANKEL
-370 QQVRQDQKNCTR
+370 QQVKQDQKNCTR

-423 ASTKANVAEFL
+423 TSAKANVAEFL

-607 LIPVFTTDFVEHQA
+607 LIPVFTTDFVERQA
-621 EIVDATGTI
+621 EIADATGTI
-630 LAPDGKAFV
+630 LAPDGKAFE

>member
-1 MAKCRQRHTV
+1 
-11 ILLTILRI
+11 
-19 ISEGED
+19 
-25 VEMDEFNQD
+25 MDG
-34 TPYFEAVS
+34 YYEAVS
-42 LCIKNDSTEWWRQ
+42 LCVKNDSTDWWRQ
-55 WTRVADIA
+55 WTRVADIV
-63 DEKLC
+63 DGQLC
-68 ECQFDDDEQENAN
+68 VCSFNDDWQESSN
-81 EQKYAFSKRYA
+81 EQKYAYKNRYA
-92 LPHKVRQ
+92 LPHKVKQ
-99 YFEKGELAVFAW
+99 HFDKGSLAVFSW
-111 SDAPDPDRPDKI
+111 SDAPDPERPDKI
-123 KTSVTLLSQTP
+123 KTSITLLGQLP
-134 ILVIP
+134 IQVIP

-146 QAVDMLHEGVPD
+146 QAVELLHDGVPG
-158 GSTSYDVIYTLVP
+158 GSSSCDVLYLLEPMETDTQQGLYCQT
-171 SATGMGLGLL
+171 ANMEFKNGMF
-181 CQSMDMECQNG
+181 
-192 TYRLKLSVSKLPY
+192 RLKLSVPKLPY
-205 YNLGKKDIVT
+205 KKKKKDDMVT
-215 IQELR
+215 IQELC
-220 KYPELPSYAFLRKM
+220 KYPELSSYTFLKKM
-234 NPGVPDGTI
+234 NLGVPDGTVP
-243 LAKDALEIVKNR
+243 AKDALAVVKDR
-255 ILTNQKM
+255 ILFHQKM
-262 SWSSFRDFTARTNN
+262 TWPSFRDFTARTNN
-276 ELRLFKAFLQNVTG
+276 ELKVFKEFLKYVTG

-296 IADDIGCSVE
+296 IADDIGCSLE

-313 GFIAN
+313 DFIAN
-318 ANEYLDGTEIDTDI
+318 ANEYLDGTEIDTGI
-332 LSKLIEA
+332 LSKLVEA
-339 NDTLR
+339 NDALR
-344 TKYTQQVEERWKQ
+344 AKYTQQVEERWTQ
-357 EAKEKIEQANKEL
+357 ESKEKIERANKEL

-454 ATIHHGDR
+454 ATILHGDR
-462 LDEEV
+462 LNEEV

-475 IVMAELADNL
+475 IVIAELADNL

-537 ADVLVCTEDYDEKAS
+537 ADVLVCTEDYNEKAS
-552 SEAMQGEGILLVRNP
+552 TEAMRGEGILLVRNP

-573 QNLLRDMATSHKQII
+573 QNLLRDMATSRKQII
-588 FCHPYT
+588 FYHPYT

-621 EIVDATGTI
+621 EIADATGTI

-699 KGEQF
+699 KAEQF
-704 CKRIQESNS
+704 CKLIQESNS

>member
-1 MAKCRQRHTV
+1 
-11 ILLTILRI
+11 
-19 ISEGED
+19 
-25 VEMDEFNQD
+25 MDG
-34 TPYFEAVS
+34 YYEAVS
-42 LCIKNDSTEWWRQ
+42 LCVKNDSTDWWRQ
-55 WTRVADIA
+55 WTRVADIV
-63 DEKLC
+63 DGQLC
-68 ECQFDDDEQENAN
+68 VCSFNDDWQESSN
-81 EQKYAFSKRYA
+81 EQKYAYKNRYA
-92 LPHKVRQ
+92 LPHKVKQ
-99 YFEKGELAVFAW
+99 HFDKGSLAVFSW
-111 SDAPDPDRPDKI
+111 SDAPDPERPDKI
-123 KTSVTLLSQTP
+123 KTSITLLGQLP
-134 ILVIP
+134 IQVIP

-146 QAVDMLHEGVPD
+146 QAVELLHDGVPG
-158 GSTSYDVIYTLVP
+158 GSSSCDVLYLLEPMETDTQQGLYCQT
-171 SATGMGLGLL
+171 ANMEFKNGMF
-181 CQSMDMECQNG
+181 
-192 TYRLKLSVSKLPY
+192 RLKLSVPKLPY
-205 YNLGKKDIVT
+205 YNLEKDDMVT
-215 IQELR
+215 CQELC
-220 KYPELPSYAFLRKM
+220 KYPELSSYTFLKKM
-234 NPGVPDGTI
+234 NLGVPDGTVP
-243 LAKDALEIVKNR
+243 AKDALAVVKDR
-255 ILTNQKM
+255 ILFHQKM
-262 SWSSFRDFTARTNN
+262 TWPSFRDFTARTNN
-276 ELRLFKAFLQNVTG
+276 ELKVFKEFLKYVTG

-296 IADDIGCSVE
+296 IADDIGCSLE

-313 GFIAN
+313 DFIAN
-318 ANEYLDGTEIDTDI
+318 ANEYLDGTEIDTGI
-332 LSKLIEA
+332 LSKLVEA
-339 NDTLR
+339 NDALR
-344 TKYTQQVEERWKQ
+344 AKYTQQVEERWTQ
-357 EAKEKIEQANKEL
+357 ESKEKIERANKEL
-370 QQVRQDQKNCTR
+370 QQVKQDQKNCTR

-423 ASTKANVAEFL
+423 TSAKANVAEFL
-434 AEMSL
+434 AKMSL

-454 ATIHHGDR
+454 AIIHHGDG
-462 LDEEV
+462 LDEAV

-475 IVMAELADNL
+475 IVIAELADNL

-552 SEAMQGEGILLVRNP
+552 TEAMQGEGILLVRNP

-573 QNLLRDMATSHKQII
+573 QNLLRDMATSQKQII

>member
-1 MAKCRQRHTV
+1 
-11 ILLTILRI
+11 
-19 ISEGED
+19 
-25 VEMDEFNQD
+25 MDR
-34 TPYFEAVS
+34 YYEAVS
-42 LCIKNDSTEWWRQ
+42 LCVKNDSTDWWRQ
-55 WTRVADIA
+55 WTRVADIV
-63 DEKLC
+63 DGQLC
-68 ECQFDDDEQENAN
+68 VCSFNDDWQESSN
-81 EQKYAFSKRYA
+81 EQKYAYKNRYA
-92 LPHKVRQ
+92 LPHKVKQ
-99 YFEKGELAVFAW
+99 HFDKGSLAVFSW
-111 SDAPDPDRPDKI
+111 SDAPDPERPDKI
-123 KTSVTLLSQTP
+123 KTSITLLGQLP
-134 ILVIP
+134 IQVIP

-146 QAVDMLHEGVPD
+146 QAVELLHDGVPG
-158 GSTSYDVIYTLVP
+158 GSSSCDVLYLLEPMETDTQQGLYCQT
-171 SATGMGLGLL
+171 ANMEFKNGMF
-181 CQSMDMECQNG
+181 
-192 TYRLKLSVSKLPY
+192 RLKLSVPKLPY
-205 YNLGKKDIVT
+205 YNLEKDDMVT
-215 IQELR
+215 IQELC
-220 KYPELPSYAFLRKM
+220 KYPELSSYTFLKKM
-234 NPGVPDGTI
+234 NLGVPDGTVP
-243 LAKDALEIVKNR
+243 AKDALAVVKDR
-255 ILTNQKM
+255 ILFHQKM
-262 SWSSFRDFTARTNN
+262 TWPSFRDFTAHTNN
-276 ELRLFKAFLQNVTG
+276 ELKVFKEFLKYVTG

-296 IADDIGCSVE
+296 IADDIGCSLE

-313 GFIAN
+313 DFIAN
-318 ANEYLDGTEIDTDI
+318 ANEYLDGTEIDTGI
-332 LSKLIEA
+332 LSKLVEA
-339 NDTLR
+339 NDALR
-344 TKYTQQVEERWKQ
+344 AKYTQQVEERWTQ
-357 EAKEKIEQANKEL
+357 ESKEKIERANKEL
-370 QQVRQDQKNCTR
+370 QQVKQDQKNCTR

-423 ASTKANVAEFL
+423 TSAKANVAEFL
-434 AEMSL
+434 AKMSL

-454 ATIHHGDR
+454 AIIHHGDG
-462 LDEEV
+462 LDEAV

-475 IVMAELADNL
+475 IVIAELADNL

-537 ADVLVCTEDYDEKAS
+537 ADVLVCTEDYNEKAS
-552 SEAMQGEGILLVRNP
+552 TEAMRGEGILLVRNP

-573 QNLLRDMATSHKQII
+573 QNLLRDMATSRKQII

-621 EIVDATGTI
+621 EIADATGTI
-630 LAPDGKAFV
+630 LAPDGKAFL

-661 KKIQGILS
+661 KKLQGILS

-699 KGEQF
+699 KAEQF
-704 CKRIQESNS
+704 CKLIQESNS

>member
-1 MAKCRQRHTV
+1 
-11 ILLTILRI
+11 
-19 ISEGED
+19 
-25 VEMDEFNQD
+25 MDG
-34 TPYFEAVS
+34 YYEAVS
-42 LCIKNDSTEWWRQ
+42 LCVKNDSTDWWRQ
-55 WTRVADIA
+55 WTRVADIV
-63 DEKLC
+63 DGQLC
-68 ECQFDDDEQENAN
+68 VCSFNDDWQESSN
-81 EQKYAFSKRYA
+81 EQKYAYKNRYA
-92 LPHKVRQ
+92 LPHKVKQ
-99 YFEKGELAVFAW
+99 HFDKGSLAVFSW
-111 SDAPDPDRPDKI
+111 SDAPDPERPDKI
-123 KTSVTLLSQTP
+123 KTSITLLGQLP
-134 ILVIP
+134 IQVIP

-146 QAVDMLHEGVPD
+146 QAVELLHDGVPG
-158 GSTSYDVIYTLVP
+158 GSSSCDVLYLLEPMETDTQQGLYCQT
-171 SATGMGLGLL
+171 ANMEFKNGMF
-181 CQSMDMECQNG
+181 
-192 TYRLKLSVSKLPY
+192 RLKLSVPKLPY
-205 YNLGKKDIVT
+205 YNLEKDDMVT
-215 IQELR
+215 IQELC
-220 KYPELPSYAFLRKM
+220 KYPELSSYTFLKKM
-234 NPGVPDGTI
+234 NLGVPDGTVP
-243 LAKDALEIVKNR
+243 AKDALAVVKDR
-255 ILTNQKM
+255 ILFHQKM
-262 SWSSFRDFTARTNN
+262 TWPSFRDFTARTNN
-276 ELRLFKAFLQNVTG
+276 ELKVFKEFLKYVTG

-296 IADDIGCSVE
+296 IADDIGCSLE

-313 GFIAN
+313 DFIAN
-318 ANEYLDGTEIDTDI
+318 ANEYLDGTEIDTGI
-332 LSKLIEA
+332 LSKLVEA
-339 NDTLR
+339 NDALR
-344 TKYTQQVEERWKQ
+344 VKYTQQVEERWTQ
-357 EAKEKIEQANKEL
+357 ESKEKIERANKEL
-370 QQVRQDQKNCTR
+370 QQVKQDQKNCTR

-423 ASTKANVAEFL
+423 TSAKANVAEFL
-434 AEMSL
+434 AKMSL

-454 ATIHHGDR
+454 AIIHHGDG
-462 LDEEV
+462 LDEAV

-475 IVMAELADNL
+475 IVIAELADNL

-552 SEAMQGEGILLVRNP
+552 TEAMQGEGILLVRNP

-573 QNLLRDMATSHKQII
+573 QNLLRDMATSQKQII

>member
-1 MAKCRQRHTV
+1 
-11 ILLTILRI
+11 
-19 ISEGED
+19 
-25 VEMDEFNQD
+25 MDEFNQE
-34 TPYFEAVS
+34 THYFEAVS
-42 LCIKNDSTEWWRQ
+42 LCVKNDSTEWWRQ

-63 DEKLC
+63 DEELC
-68 ECQFDDDEQENAN
+68 ECQFDSDEQENSN
-81 EQKYAFSKRYA
+81 EQKYAYSKRYA

-99 YFEKGELAVFAW
+99 YFEKGELAVFSW
-111 SDAPDPDRPDKI
+111 YDAPDPDRPDKI

-134 ILVIP
+134 VLIIP

-146 QAVDMLHEGVPD
+146 QAVDMLHEGVPV

-171 SATGMGLGLL
+171 SATGMGLGLF
-181 CQSMDMECQNG
+181 CQSMDMEYQNR

-205 YNLGKKDIVT
+205 YNLGKEDIVT

-220 KYPELPSYAFLRKM
+220 KYPELPSHTFLRKI

-243 LAKDALEIVKNR
+243 LAKDALEIVKSR

-276 ELRLFKAFLQNVTG
+276 ELKLFKAFLQNVTG

-404 IQENERIAQDS
+404 IQENERMAQDS

-454 ATIHHGDR
+454 ATIHRGDR

-537 ADVLVCTEDYDEKAS
+537 ADVLVCTEDYNEKAS
-552 SEAMQGEGILLVRNP
+552 TEAMQGEGILLVRNP

-573 QNLLRDMATSHKQII
+573 QNLLRDMATSRKQII

-621 EIVDATGTI
+621 EIADATGTI
-630 LAPDGKAFV
+630 LAPDGKAFE

-704 CKRIQESNS
+704 CKRIQESNA

>member
-1 MAKCRQRHTV
+1 
-11 ILLTILRI
+11 
-19 ISEGED
+19 
-25 VEMDEFNQD
+25 MDG
-34 TPYFEAVS
+34 YYEAVS
-42 LCIKNDSTEWWRQ
+42 LCVKNDSTDWWRQ
-55 WTRVADIA
+55 WTRVADIV
-63 DEKLC
+63 DGQLC
-68 ECQFDDDEQENAN
+68 VCSFNDDWQESSN
-81 EQKYAFSKRYA
+81 EQKYAYKNRYA
-92 LPHKVRQ
+92 LPHKVKQ
-99 YFEKGELAVFAW
+99 HFDKGSLAVFSW
-111 SDAPDPDRPDKI
+111 SDAPDPERPDKI
-123 KTSVTLLSQTP
+123 KTSITLLGQLP
-134 ILVIP
+134 IQVIP

-146 QAVDMLHEGVPD
+146 QAVELLHDGVPG
-158 GSTSYDVIYTLVP
+158 GSSSCDVLYLLEPMETDTQQGLYCQT
-171 SATGMGLGLL
+171 ANMEFKNGMF
-181 CQSMDMECQNG
+181 
-192 TYRLKLSVSKLPY
+192 RLKLSVPKLPY
-205 YNLGKKDIVT
+205 YNLEKDDMVT
-215 IQELR
+215 IQELC
-220 KYPELPSYAFLRKM
+220 KYPELSSYTFLKKM
-234 NPGVPDGTI
+234 NLGVPDGTVP
-243 LAKDALEIVKNR
+243 AKDALAVVKDR
-255 ILTNQKM
+255 ILFHQKM
-262 SWSSFRDFTARTNN
+262 TWPSFRDFTARTNN
-276 ELRLFKAFLQNVTG
+276 ELKVFKEFLKYVTG

-296 IADDIGCSVE
+296 IADDIGCSLE

-313 GFIAN
+313 DFIAN
-318 ANEYLDGTEIDTDI
+318 ANEYLDGTEIDTGI
-332 LSKLIEA
+332 LSKLVEA
-339 NDTLR
+339 NDALR
-344 TKYTQQVEERWKQ
+344 AKYTQQVEERWTQ
-357 EAKEKIEQANKEL
+357 ESKEKIERANKEL
-370 QQVRQDQKNCTR
+370 QQVKQDQKNCTR

-423 ASTKANVAEFL
+423 TSAKANVAEFL
-434 AEMSL
+434 AKMSL

-454 ATIHHGDR
+454 AIIHHGDG
-462 LDEEV
+462 LDEAV

-475 IVMAELADNL
+475 IVIAELADNL

-552 SEAMQGEGILLVRNP
+552 TEAMQGEGILLVRNP

-573 QNLLRDMATSHKQII
+573 QNLLRDMATSQKQII

-713 VPTEVKS
+713 VPAEVKS

>member
-1 MAKCRQRHTV
+1 
-11 ILLTILRI
+11 
-19 ISEGED
+19 
-25 VEMDEFNQD
+25 MDG
-34 TPYFEAVS
+34 YYEAVS
-42 LCIKNDSTEWWRQ
+42 LCVKNDSTDWWRQ
-55 WTRVADIA
+55 WTRVADIV
-63 DEKLC
+63 DGQLC
-68 ECQFDDDEQENAN
+68 VCSFNDDWQESSN
-81 EQKYAFSKRYA
+81 EQKYAYKNRYA
-92 LPHKVRQ
+92 LPHKVKQ
-99 YFEKGELAVFAW
+99 HFDKGSLAVFSW
-111 SDAPDPDRPDKI
+111 SDAPDPERPDKI
-123 KTSVTLLSQTP
+123 KTSITLLGQLP
-134 ILVIP
+134 IQVIP

-146 QAVDMLHEGVPD
+146 QAVELLHDGVPG
-158 GSTSYDVIYTLVP
+158 GSSSCDVLYLLEPMETDTQQGLYCQT
-171 SATGMGLGLL
+171 ANMEFKNGMF
-181 CQSMDMECQNG
+181 
-192 TYRLKLSVSKLPY
+192 RLKLSVPKLPY
-205 YNLGKKDIVT
+205 YNLEKDDMVT
-215 IQELR
+215 IQELC
-220 KYPELPSYAFLRKM
+220 KYPELSSYTFLKKM
-234 NPGVPDGTI
+234 NLGVPDGTVP
-243 LAKDALEIVKNR
+243 AKDALAVVKDR
-255 ILTNQKM
+255 ILFHQKM
-262 SWSSFRDFTARTNN
+262 TWPSFRDFTARTNN
-276 ELRLFKAFLQNVTG
+276 ELKVFKEFLKYVTG

-296 IADDIGCSVE
+296 IADDIGCSLE

-313 GFIAN
+313 DFIAN
-318 ANEYLDGTEIDTDI
+318 ANEYLDGTEIDTGI
-332 LSKLIEA
+332 LSKLVEA
-339 NDTLR
+339 NDALR
-344 TKYTQQVEERWKQ
+344 AKYTQQVEERWTQ
-357 EAKEKIEQANKEL
+357 ESKEKIERANKEL

-607 LIPVFTTDFVEHQA
+607 LIPVFTTDFVERQA
-621 EIVDATGTI
+621 EIADATGTI
-630 LAPDGKAFV
+630 LAPDGKAFE

>member
-1 MAKCRQRHTV
+1 
-11 ILLTILRI
+11 
-19 ISEGED
+19 
-25 VEMDEFNQD
+25 MDG
-34 TPYFEAVS
+34 YYEAVS
-42 LCIKNDSTEWWRQ
+42 LCVKNDSTDWWRQ
-55 WTRVADIA
+55 WTRVADIV
-63 DEKLC
+63 DGQLC
-68 ECQFDDDEQENAN
+68 VCSFNDDWQESSN
-81 EQKYAFSKRYA
+81 EQKYAYKNRYA
-92 LPHKVRQ
+92 LPHKVKQ
-99 YFEKGELAVFAW
+99 HFDKGSLAVFSW
-111 SDAPDPDRPDKI
+111 SDAPDPERPDKI
-123 KTSVTLLSQTP
+123 KTSITLLGQLP
-134 ILVIP
+134 IQVIP

-146 QAVDMLHEGVPD
+146 QAVELLHDGVPG
-158 GSTSYDVIYTLVP
+158 GSSSCDVLYLLEPMEIDTQQGLYCQT
-171 SATGMGLGLL
+171 ANMEFKNGMF
-181 CQSMDMECQNG
+181 
-192 TYRLKLSVSKLPY
+192 RLKLSVPKLPY
-205 YNLGKKDIVT
+205 YNLEKDDMVT
-215 IQELR
+215 IQELC
-220 KYPELPSYAFLRKM
+220 KYPELSSYTFLKKM
-234 NPGVPDGTI
+234 NLGVPDGTVP
-243 LAKDALEIVKNR
+243 AKDALAVVKDR
-255 ILTNQKM
+255 ILFHQKM
-262 SWSSFRDFTARTNN
+262 TWPSFRDFTARTNN
-276 ELRLFKAFLQNVTG
+276 ELKVFKEFLKYVTG

-296 IADDIGCSVE
+296 IADDIGCSLE

-313 GFIAN
+313 DFIAN

-344 TKYTQQVEERWKQ
+344 TKYTQQVEERWTQ
-357 EAKEKIEQANKEL
+357 ESKEKIERANKEL
-370 QQVRQDQKNCTR
+370 QQVKQDQKNCTR

-423 ASTKANVAEFL
+423 TSAKANVAEFL
-434 AEMSL
+434 AKMSL

-454 ATIHHGDR
+454 AIIHHGDG
-462 LDEEV
+462 LDEAV

-475 IVMAELADNL
+475 IVIAELADNL

-552 SEAMQGEGILLVRNP
+552 TEAMQGEGILLVRNP

-573 QNLLRDMATSHKQII
+573 QNLLRDMATSQKQII

>member
-1 MAKCRQRHTV
+1 
-11 ILLTILRI
+11 
-19 ISEGED
+19 
-25 VEMDEFNQD
+25 MDG
-34 TPYFEAVS
+34 YYEAVS
-42 LCIKNDSTEWWRQ
+42 LCVKNDSTDWWRQ
-55 WTRVADIA
+55 WTRVADIV
-63 DEKLC
+63 DGQLC
-68 ECQFDDDEQENAN
+68 VCSFNDDWQESSN
-81 EQKYAFSKRYA
+81 EQKYAYKNRYA
-92 LPHKVRQ
+92 LPHKVKQ
-99 YFEKGELAVFAW
+99 HFDKGSLAVFSW
-111 SDAPDPDRPDKI
+111 SDAPDPERPDKI
-123 KTSVTLLSQTP
+123 KTSITLLGQLP
-134 ILVIP
+134 IQVIP

-146 QAVDMLHEGVPD
+146 QAVELLHDGVPG
-158 GSTSYDVIYTLVP
+158 GSSSCDVLYLLEPMETDTQQGLYCQT
-171 SATGMGLGLL
+171 ANMEFKNGMF
-181 CQSMDMECQNG
+181 
-192 TYRLKLSVSKLPY
+192 RLKLSVPKLPY
-205 YNLGKKDIVT
+205 YNLEKDDMVT
-215 IQELR
+215 IQELC
-220 KYPELPSYAFLRKM
+220 KYPELSSYTFLKKM
-234 NPGVPDGTI
+234 NLGVPDGTVP
-243 LAKDALEIVKNR
+243 AKDALAVVKDR
-255 ILTNQKM
+255 ILFHQKM
-262 SWSSFRDFTARTNN
+262 TWPSFRDFTARTNN
-276 ELRLFKAFLQNVTG
+276 ELKVFKEFLKYVTG

-296 IADDIGCSVE
+296 IADDIGCSLE

-313 GFIAN
+313 DFIAN
-318 ANEYLDGTEIDTDI
+318 ANEYLDGTEIDTGI
-332 LSKLIEA
+332 LSKLVEA
-339 NDTLR
+339 NDALR
-344 TKYTQQVEERWKQ
+344 AKYTQQVEERWTQ
-357 EAKEKIEQANKEL
+357 ESKEKIERANKEL

-630 LAPDGKAFV
+630 LAPDGKAFE

>member
-1 MAKCRQRHTV
+1 
-11 ILLTILRI
+11 
-19 ISEGED
+19 
-25 VEMDEFNQD
+25 MDG
-34 TPYFEAVS
+34 YYEAVS
-42 LCIKNDSTEWWRQ
+42 LCVKNDSTDWWRQ
-55 WTRVADIA
+55 WTRVADIV
-63 DEKLC
+63 DGQLC
-68 ECQFDDDEQENAN
+68 VCSFNDDWQESSN
-81 EQKYAFSKRYA
+81 EQKYAYKNRYA
-92 LPHKVRQ
+92 LPHKVKQ
-99 YFEKGELAVFAW
+99 HFDKGSLAVFSW
-111 SDAPDPDRPDKI
+111 SDAPDPERPDKI
-123 KTSVTLLSQTP
+123 KTSITLLGQLP
-134 ILVIP
+134 IQVIP

-146 QAVDMLHEGVPD
+146 QAVELLHDGVPG
-158 GSTSYDVIYTLVP
+158 GSSSCDVLYLLEPMETDTQQGLYCQT
-171 SATGMGLGLL
+171 ANMEFKNGMF
-181 CQSMDMECQNG
+181 
-192 TYRLKLSVSKLPY
+192 RLKLSVPKLPY
-205 YNLGKKDIVT
+205 YNLEKDDMVT
-215 IQELR
+215 IQELC
-220 KYPELPSYAFLRKM
+220 KYPELSSYTFLKKM
-234 NPGVPDGTI
+234 NLGVPDGTVP
-243 LAKDALEIVKNR
+243 AKDALAVVKDR
-255 ILTNQKM
+255 ILFHQKM
-262 SWSSFRDFTARTNN
+262 TWPSFRDFTARTNN
-276 ELRLFKAFLQNVTG
+276 ELKVFKEFLKYVTG

-296 IADDIGCSVE
+296 IADDIGCSLE

-313 GFIAN
+313 DFIAN
-318 ANEYLDGTEIDTDI
+318 ANEYLDGTEIDTGI
-332 LSKLIEA
+332 LSKLVEA
-339 NDTLR
+339 NDALR
-344 TKYTQQVEERWKQ
+344 AKYTQQVEERWTQ
-357 EAKEKIEQANKEL
+357 ESKEKIERANKEL
-370 QQVRQDQKNCTR
+370 QQVKQDQKNCTR

-552 SEAMQGEGILLVRNP
+552 TEAMQGEGILLVRNP

-573 QNLLRDMATSHKQII
+573 QNLLRDMATSQKQII

-607 LIPVFTTDFVEHQA
+607 LIPVFTTDFVERQA
-621 EIVDATGTI
+621 EIADATGTI
-630 LAPDGKAFV
+630 LAPDGKAFE

>member
-1 MAKCRQRHTV
+1 
-11 ILLTILRI
+11 
-19 ISEGED
+19 
-25 VEMDEFNQD
+25 MDG
-34 TPYFEAVS
+34 YYEAVS
-42 LCIKNDSTEWWRQ
+42 LCVKNDSTDWWRQ
-55 WTRVADIA
+55 WTRVADIV
-63 DEKLC
+63 DGQLC
-68 ECQFDDDEQENAN
+68 VCSFNDDWQESSN
-81 EQKYAFSKRYA
+81 EQKYAYKNRYA
-92 LPHKVRQ
+92 LPHKVKQ
-99 YFEKGELAVFAW
+99 HFDKGSLAVFSW
-111 SDAPDPDRPDKI
+111 SDAPDPERPDKI
-123 KTSVTLLSQTP
+123 KTSITLLGQLP
-134 ILVIP
+134 IQVIP

-146 QAVDMLHEGVPD
+146 QAVELLHDGVPG
-158 GSTSYDVIYTLVP
+158 GSSSCDVLYLLEPMETDTQQGLYCQT
-171 SATGMGLGLL
+171 ANMEFKNGMF
-181 CQSMDMECQNG
+181 
-192 TYRLKLSVSKLPY
+192 RLKLSVPKLPY
-205 YNLGKKDIVT
+205 YNLEKDDMVT
-215 IQELR
+215 IQELC
-220 KYPELPSYAFLRKM
+220 KYPELSSYTFLKKM
-234 NPGVPDGTI
+234 NLGVPDGTVP
-243 LAKDALEIVKNR
+243 AKDALAVVKDR
-255 ILTNQKM
+255 ILFHQKM
-262 SWSSFRDFTARTNN
+262 TWPSFRDFTARTNN
-276 ELRLFKAFLQNVTG
+276 ELKVFKEFLKYVTG

-296 IADDIGCSVE
+296 IADDIGCSLE

-313 GFIAN
+313 DFIAN

-392 LAKKHLAELQGT
+392 QAKKHLAELQGT

-454 ATIHHGDR
+454 ATILHGDR

-475 IVMAELADNL
+475 IVIAELADNL

-537 ADVLVCTEDYDEKAS
+537 ADVLVCTEDYNEKAS
-552 SEAMQGEGILLVRNP
+552 TEAMQGEGILLVRNP

-573 QNLLRDMATSHKQII
+573 QNLLRDMATSRKQII

-594 EDLSIEPESLFQY
+594 EDLAIEPESLFQY
-607 LIPVFTTDFVEHQA
+607 LIPVFTTDFVERQA
-621 EIVDATGTI
+621 EIADATGTI
-630 LAPDGKAFV
+630 LAPDGKAFE

-704 CKRIQESNS
+704 CKRIQESNA
-713 VPTEVKS
+713 VPTEIKS
-720 HIYHF
+720 YIYHF

>member
-1 MAKCRQRHTV
+1 
-11 ILLTILRI
+11 
-19 ISEGED
+19 
-25 VEMDEFNQD
+25 MDG
-34 TPYFEAVS
+34 YYEAVS
-42 LCIKNDSTEWWRQ
+42 LCVKNDSTDWWRQ
-55 WTRVADIA
+55 WTRVADIV
-63 DEKLC
+63 DGQLC
-68 ECQFDDDEQENAN
+68 VCSFNDDWQESSN
-81 EQKYAFSKRYA
+81 EQKYAYKNRYA
-92 LPHKVRQ
+92 LPHKVKQ
-99 YFEKGELAVFAW
+99 HFDKGSLAVFSW
-111 SDAPDPDRPDKI
+111 SDAPDPERPDKI
-123 KTSVTLLSQTP
+123 KTSITLLGQLP
-134 ILVIP
+134 IQVIP

-146 QAVDMLHEGVPD
+146 QAVELLHDGVPG
-158 GSTSYDVIYTLVP
+158 GSSSCDVLYLLEPMETDTQQGLYCQT
-171 SATGMGLGLL
+171 ANMEFKNGMF
-181 CQSMDMECQNG
+181 
-192 TYRLKLSVSKLPY
+192 RLKLSVPKLPY
-205 YNLGKKDIVT
+205 YNLEKDDMVT
-215 IQELR
+215 IQELC
-220 KYPELPSYAFLRKM
+220 KYPELSSYTFLKKM
-234 NPGVPDGTI
+234 NLGVPDGTVP
-243 LAKDALEIVKNR
+243 AKDALAVVKDR
-255 ILTNQKM
+255 ILFHQKM
-262 SWSSFRDFTARTNN
+262 TWPSFRDFTARTNN
-276 ELRLFKAFLQNVTG
+276 ELKVFKEFLKYVTG

-296 IADDIGCSVE
+296 IADDIGCSLE

-313 GFIAN
+313 DFIAN
-318 ANEYLDGTEIDTDI
+318 ANEYLDGTEIDTGI
-332 LSKLIEA
+332 LSKLVEA
-339 NDTLR
+339 NDALR
-344 TKYTQQVEERWKQ
+344 AKYTQQVEERWTQ
-357 EAKEKIEQANKEL
+357 ESKEKIERANKEL
-370 QQVRQDQKNCTR
+370 QQVKQDQKNCTR

-423 ASTKANVAEFL
+423 TSAKANVAEFL
-434 AEMSL
+434 AKMSL

-454 ATIHHGDR
+454 AIIHHGDG
-462 LDEEV
+462 LDEAV

-475 IVMAELADNL
+475 IVIAELADNL

-552 SEAMQGEGILLVRNP
+552 TEAMQGEGILLVRNP

-573 QNLLRDMATSHKQII
+573 QNLLRDMATSQKQII

>member
-1 MAKCRQRHTV
+1 MRT
-11 ILLTILRI
+11 
-19 ISEGED
+19 D
-25 VEMDEFNQD
+25 
-34 TPYFEAVS
+34 
-42 LCIKNDSTEWWRQ
+42 WWRQ
-55 WTRVADIA
+55 WTRVADIV
-63 DEKLC
+63 DGQLC
-68 ECQFDDDEQENAN
+68 VCSFNDDWQESSN
-81 EQKYAFSKRYA
+81 EQKYAYKNRYA
-92 LPHKVRQ
+92 LPHKVKQ
-99 YFEKGELAVFAW
+99 HFDKGSLAVFSW
-111 SDAPDPDRPDKI
+111 SDAPDPERPDKI
-123 KTSVTLLSQTP
+123 KTSITLLGQLP
-134 ILVIP
+134 IQVIP

-146 QAVDMLHEGVPD
+146 QAVELLHDGVPG
-158 GSTSYDVIYTLVP
+158 GSSSCDVLYLLEPMETDTQQGLYCQT
-171 SATGMGLGLL
+171 ANMEFKNGMF
-181 CQSMDMECQNG
+181 
-192 TYRLKLSVSKLPY
+192 RLKLSVPKLPY
-205 YNLGKKDIVT
+205 YNLEKDDMVT
-215 IQELR
+215 IQELC
-220 KYPELPSYAFLRKM
+220 KYPELSSYTFLKKM
-234 NPGVPDGTI
+234 NLGVPDGTVP
-243 LAKDALEIVKNR
+243 AKDALAVVKDR
-255 ILTNQKM
+255 ILFHQKM
-262 SWSSFRDFTARTNN
+262 TWPSFRDFTARTNN
-276 ELRLFKAFLQNVTG
+276 ELKVFKEFLKYVTG

-296 IADDIGCSVE
+296 IADDIGCSLE

-313 GFIAN
+313 DFIAN
-318 ANEYLDGTEIDTDI
+318 ANEYLDGTEIDTGI
-332 LSKLIEA
+332 LSKLVEA
-339 NDTLR
+339 NDALR
-344 TKYTQQVEERWKQ
+344 AKYTQQVEERWTQ
-357 EAKEKIEQANKEL
+357 ESKEKIERANKEL

-537 ADVLVCTEDYDEKAS
+537 ADVLVCTENYDEKAS

-607 LIPVFTTDFVEHQA
+607 LIPVFTTDFVERQA
-621 EIVDATGTI
+621 EIADATGTI
-630 LAPDGKAFV
+630 LAPDGKAFE